1 MKLIEESPSE
11 YYEILQKIGEGGAGS
26 VFLCRH
32 KERLGYFAVKKIR
45 PKSEK
50 HQQLIMNEIVLTQI
64 TSSPNVVRYYESYKF
79 DGFLWLVVE
88 LMQGSLTDLIVYCG
102 GKMPESIISYI
113 LHEVLLGIKG
123 MHDEYRIHR
132 DIKSDNILLSL
143 DGSVKL
149 ADFGYATQLTKEQD
163 MRHSVVGTPSW
174 MAPELIVGLDYGV
187 NVDIWSLGI
196 VAIEIINGEPPYLR
210 ENTMKALYLIATKL
224 PPKVPNNGQWSDSF
238 KNFVERCLNK
248 DPDCRANCNELLSHP
263 FIRNAGPAARQEFV
277 EYLNNWMLSRKAKNN
292 N

>member
-1 MKLIEESPSE
+1 
-11 YYEILQKIGEGGAGS
+11 
-26 VFLCRH
+26 
-32 KERLGYFAVKKIR
+32 
-45 PKSEK
+45 
-50 HQQLIMNEIVLTQI
+50 MNEIVLTQL
-64 TSSPNVVRYYESYKF
+64 TSSPNIVKYYESFKF

-88 LMQGSLTDLIVYCG
+88 LMQGNLTDLIVHCG

-113 LHEVLLGIKG
+113 LREVLIGIKD

-132 DIKSDNILLSL
+132 DIKSDNILISL

-163 MRHSVVGTPSW
+163 MRHSTVGTPSW

-224 PPKVPNNGQWSDSF
+224 PPKVPNNGQWSESF
-238 KNFVERCLNK
+238 MNFVERCLNK
-248 DPDCRANCNELLSHP
+248 DPDCRANCKELLRHP
-263 FIRNAGPAARQEFV
+263 FIVNAGPAARQEFV
-277 EYLNNWMLSRKAKNN
+277 EYLNNWMLSRKAKNIN
-292 N
+292 